1 MLLVRESREFGIKG
15 SAIRSML
22 MWPIRGGFVLLSG
35 LILSM
40 LWGCGER
47 SAPSEADQRPRV
59 ELRRLSL
66 AEWEKALAQYRGK
79 YVVVDTWA
87 TWCVPCRE
95 EFPKL
100 VALHRKYRDRGVV
113 VMSVSI
119 DEPKD
124 EPRALEFL
132 RKQEA
137 DFPNFLLPYDDWTE
151 RWQIKGIPI
160 VLVFDTEGKLLR
172 RFDRD
177 DPDKQFK
184 YEDVDRYLA
193 DLVKR

>member
-1 MLLVRESREFGIKG
+1 
-15 SAIRSML
+15 

-35 LILSM
+35 LVLSM